1 MQAYSLIR
9 HLDNIAE
16 HCRST
21 NRQSPSPAMDGW
33 KGVNAHEGRSRQIAS
48 RGDVLRQRLGN
59 APIRPTQLPPTC
71 RKSRDVEVLLPGL

>member
-1 MQAYSLIR
+1 
-9 HLDNIAE
+9 
-16 HCRST
+16 
-21 NRQSPSPAMDGW
+21 MDGW